1 MKKIERTYATLLLPE
16 DGEAPFFTVCC
27 IGDRETADTL
37 ARILPPGEAAIVCPA
52 EKWND
57 LSPFPAPA
65 LEPGEK
71 DFTPGARR
79 MLDRIGYALS
89 SFAAEYPLRQDP
101 DGHGLMG
108 YSLAGLC
115 VLYALHIRMD
125 EFRWFYALSPSVWM
139 EGWREF
145 AAAHPPRRDA
155 HVWLS
160 LGGKEPATKNPR
172 MARVGKECKE
182 EERLLKMILPR
193 GNVRMT
199 WHPGGHFA
207 DVSKRMLAAL
217 NWKALDKQVL
227 GVYTETTAK

>member
-1 MKKIERTYATLLLPE
+1 MKKIERADGTLLLPE
-16 DGEAPFFTVCC
+16 NGDAPFFTVCC
-27 IGDRETADTL
+27 IGDRETTDTL
-37 ARILPPGEAAIVCPA
+37 ARILPPGYAAIVCPA
-52 EKWND
+52 GEWSD
-57 LSPFPAPA
+57 LAPFPVAA
-65 LEPGEK
+65 LNPGEK
-71 DFTPGARR
+71 DFTPGADR
-79 MLDRIGYALS
+79 MLQKIRHVLFDFSAQ
-89 SFAAEYPLRQDP
+89 YPLRKDP

-145 AAAHPPRRDA
+145 SAAHPPRRDA

-172 MARVGKECKE
+172 MARVGEECRE
-182 EERLLKMILPR
+182 EERLLKAILPH
-193 GNVRMT
+193 GNVQMS

-217 NWKALDKQVL
+217 SWKALDKQVL
-227 GVYTETTAK
+227 SVYTETTAK